1 MKFRLAALLYATIA
15 AVFITGFH
23 STQSQT
29 KKPLSDSTLSDPERD
44 LLNEINLPRAHPQ
57 TYAAY
62 LEKMRPRFNGKQYSA
77 GGGRSLRPEEGG
89 KSVDAPL
96 KFFPPPK
103 PP

>member
-1 MKFRLAALLYATIA
+1 MKFRFAALLFATIA

-44 LLNEINLPRAHPQ
+44 LLNEINLARAHPQ

-62 LEKMRPRFNGKQYSA
+62 LEKMRPMFNGKQYS
-77 GGGRSLRPEEGG
+77 GGGGASLTTEEGWNA
-89 KSVDAPL
+89 VDDAI
-96 KFFPPPK
+96 KFLRA
-103 PP
+103 